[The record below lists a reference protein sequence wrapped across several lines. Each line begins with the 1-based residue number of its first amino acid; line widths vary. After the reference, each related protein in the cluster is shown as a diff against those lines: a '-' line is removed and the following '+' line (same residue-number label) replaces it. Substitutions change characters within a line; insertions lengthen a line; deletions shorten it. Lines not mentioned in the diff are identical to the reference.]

1 MSLRDFVP
9 VFIVF
14 LLNVVIGLYPPKYLF
29 SGEGKG
35 VALAPLPHG
44 SSGPAH
50 FGLFPKPGYS
60 RVLLLVFM
68 NQVLTSSSISYSF
81 CD

>member
-14 LLNVVIGLYPPKYLF
+14 LLNIVVGLQPPKPLF

-35 VALAPLPHG
+35 VALAPLQHRG
-44 SSGPAH
+44 SGPAQLE
-50 FGLFPKPGYS
+50 LFPEA
-60 RVLLLVFM
+60 R
-68 NQVLTSSSISYSF
+68 
-81 CD
+81 